1 MRKKHGSRVY
11 INTCVV
17 LAKTIC
23 FDTPVL
29 AVKVVD
35 TVLAPTRLYQ
45 TKRKM
50 LWSINPIH
58 LLFRLPFHLGCHWV
72 WSRTYS

>member
-1 MRKKHGSRVY
+1 MCKKHGSRVY

-17 LAKTIC
+17 LAN
-23 FDTPVL
+23 TPVL

-35 TVLAPTRLYQ
+35 TVLAPTRLYR

-50 LWSINPIH
+50 SWVINLIH
-58 LLFRLPFHLGCHWV
+58 LLFRLPFHLPFHLGCHWV
-72 WSRTYS
+72 